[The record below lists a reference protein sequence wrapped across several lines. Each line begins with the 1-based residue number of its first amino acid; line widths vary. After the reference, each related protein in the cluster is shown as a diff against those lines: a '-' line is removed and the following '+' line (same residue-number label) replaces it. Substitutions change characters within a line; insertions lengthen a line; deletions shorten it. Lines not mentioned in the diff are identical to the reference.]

1 MEGSAAVVS
10 ITPAFAMSPGVN
22 PYKIYK
28 NYTQYFETNMNTG
41 VSTPTVMFTV
51 CFSIT
56 NVGGD
61 NYVQFV
67 GWANPAYSSTGYKDI
82 IITTLPKNMDHA

>member
-1 MEGSAAVVS
+1 
-10 ITPAFAMSPGVN
+10 
-22 PYKIYK
+22 
-28 NYTQYFETNMNTG
+28 MNTG

-67 GWANPAYSSTGYKDI
+67 GWADPAYSSTGYKDI